1 MQAIAGVEHMLNAYV
16 LFRDIFVHT
25 AESDG
30 ECVCVC
36 VCVCVCA
43 PTRFLIVAP
52 HVA

>member
-1 MQAIAGVEHMLNAYV
+1 MLMSTSGTY
-16 LFRDIFVHT
+16 IVHT

-36 VCVCVCA
+36 VCVCVCIDSKSC
-43 PTRFLIVAP
+43 FLIVAP